1 MKDKH
6 NQKSESGKLMNHNV
20 SAISV
25 NSLSQNSYIL
35 CVNFF
40 KKALLQKKKQTAPLK
55 KFIKCKKVAMR
66 KRK

>member
-40 KKALLQKKKQTAPLK
+40 KKALLQKKKTDSA
-55 KFIKCKKVAMR
+55 FEEIH
-66 KRK
+66 